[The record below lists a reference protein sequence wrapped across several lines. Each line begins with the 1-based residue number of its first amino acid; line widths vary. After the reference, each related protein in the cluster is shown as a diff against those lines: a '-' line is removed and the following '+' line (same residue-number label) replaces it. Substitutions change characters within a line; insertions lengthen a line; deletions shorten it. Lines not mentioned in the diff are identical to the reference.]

1 MTLNELIANYV
12 ESGNATNDEMVEC
25 IQLIS
30 EYLCLI
36 TPKEYAKQKGIKFQ
50 SVYKSKKPVT
60 ILGKKFIIDND

>member
-1 MTLNELIANYV
+1 MTLNELIANCV
-12 ESGNATNDEMVEC
+12 ESGNATNKQMVES

-50 SVYKSKKPVT
+50 SVYKGKKPIT
-60 ILGKKFIIDND
+60 ILGKKFIIDNE

>member
-1 MTLNELIANYV
+1 MTLNELIANCV
-12 ESGNATNDEMVEC
+12 ESGNASNEQMVES

-50 SVYKSKKPVT
+50 SVYKSKETVT

>member
-1 MTLNELIANYV
+1 MTLNELIANCV
-12 ESGNATNDEMVEC
+12 ESGNATNEQMVES

-36 TPKEYAKQKGIKFQ
+36 TPNEYAKQKGIKFQ
-50 SVYKSKKPVT
+50 SVYKSKKPIS

>member
-1 MTLNELIANYV
+1 MNLNELIANCV
-12 ESGNATNDEMVEC
+12 ESGNATNEQMFES
-25 IQLIS
+25 IQQLS

-50 SVYKSKKPVT
+50 SVYKSKKPIS

>member
-1 MTLNELIANYV
+1 MSLNNLIVNYV
-12 ESGNATNDEMVEC
+12 ESGNATNQELIES

-30 EYLCLI
+30 EYLCLT

-60 ILGKKFIIDND
+60 ILGKKFIIDNE

>member
-1 MTLNELIANYV
+1 MTLNELITHCV
-12 ESGNATNDEMVEC
+12 ESGNASNEQMVES

>member
-1 MTLNELIANYV
+1 MTLNELIANCV
-12 ESGNATNDEMVEC
+12 ESGNATNEQMVES

-36 TPKEYAKQKGIKFQ
+36 TPKEYAKSKSIKFQ
-50 SVYKSKKPVT
+50 SVYKSKKTVT

>member
-1 MTLNELIANYV
+1 MKLNELIANSI
-12 ESGNATNDEMVEC
+12 ESGNATNEQMVES

>member
-1 MTLNELIANYV
+1 MTLNELIANCV
-12 ESGNATNDEMVEC
+12 ESGNATNKQMVES

>member
-1 MTLNELIANYV
+1 MTLNELISNCV
-12 ESGNATNDEMVEC
+12 ESGNATNEQMVES

-50 SVYKSKKPVT
+50 SVYKSKKTVT

>member
-1 MTLNELIANYV
+1 MNLNNLITNCV
-12 ESGNATNDEMVEC
+12 ESGNASNEQMVES

-50 SVYKSKKPVT
+50 SVYKSKKTVT